1 MHHNLKIKDDDF
13 SIQSNQEHVARAF
26 ADADKA
32 RMDYLNK
39 RIAETAD
46 DTEEGEV
53 NVQERRT
60 RKHVTTSV
68 GGQCTV
74 CGRWRGVCIGPKRAL
89 TPHVKTA
96 PGTPCLI
103 CGQKLGHCSGIRR
116 TMVNGRL
123 QNVQE

>member
-32 RMDYLNK
+32 RMEYLNK
-39 RIAETAD
+39 RIKETKD
-46 DTEEGEV
+46 DEDGEV
-53 NVQERRT
+53 VKSKLR
-60 RKHVTTSV
+60 
-68 GGQCTV
+68 
-74 CGRWRGVCIGPKRAL
+74 
-89 TPHVKTA
+89 PHTKTA

-123 QNVQE
+123 QNVQD